1 VYSQSSPWSSATSRT
16 RLHRRS
22 RTGRSWRVRPHPPH
36 RRHDGEYGNGR
47 INRENRRPQ
56 GDAIDLG
63 RSQDAGRASRLLALL
78 ARSPARWECGK
89 GHKPREPRSAPA
101 TRFNALVGFCG
112 RLRPRAMRQAA
123 VASSV
128 VSRSALTRLRQDRAG
143 AQTERAQGPLRLE
156 PVIQTCIVIAGRTV
170 TVQRKRPEFAV

>member
-1 VYSQSSPWSSATSRT
+1 
-16 RLHRRS
+16 
-22 RTGRSWRVRPHPPH
+22 
-36 RRHDGEYGNGR
+36 
-47 INRENRRPQ
+47 
-56 GDAIDLG
+56 
-63 RSQDAGRASRLLALL
+63 
-78 ARSPARWECGK
+78 
-89 GHKPREPRSAPA
+89 
-101 TRFNALVGFCG
+101 
-112 RLRPRAMRQAA
+112 MRQAA